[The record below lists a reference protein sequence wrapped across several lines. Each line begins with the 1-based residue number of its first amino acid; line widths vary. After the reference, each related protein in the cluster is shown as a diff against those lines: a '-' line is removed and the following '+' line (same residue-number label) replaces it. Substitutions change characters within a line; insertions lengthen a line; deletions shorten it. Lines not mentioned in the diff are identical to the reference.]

1 MIAIVETINKAI
13 ELARKNGRDKA
24 VAAFYQEHDVMK
36 VLEELAK
43 CGWHA
48 SVKRCYDAMQPDLT
62 IIEYEIDL

>member
-24 VAAFYQEHDVMK
+24 VAAFYQEHEVIK
-36 VLEELAK
+36 VLEELSK

-48 SVKRCYDAMQPDLT
+48 KATRCGDTSYPDLT